1 MRGSFQ
7 KTFARAD
14 PEDQEASMNARP
26 SNILAATDYSETA
39 ERAVALAG
47 ILALRF
53 LADLHLLHVA
63 VLVEGS
69 NLDEGSLDPLQAIS
83 EETRRKLLEK
93 SSGNHDVSVTPLLVR
108 GIDPDEVI
116 VETASNLGCDL
127 IVLGTHGRRGL
138 SHLFLGSVAER
149 VVRTSS
155 APVLTL
161 RADAMVE
168 LDGVTRIL
176 VPYDFSDA
184 SADAIRHAAAWADAL
199 DGEIT
204 MLHVVEPVVYPEFY
218 SVDILPD
225 NLMMRLTTRS
235 EEALGEAVAEHLDG
249 RVSSTLVEVGRA
261 ADTIVNLADPERFDL
276 VVMATRGLSGLEHV
290 LLGSVAESV
299 LRRCRVPMLTVPS
312 Q

>member
-1 MRGSFQ
+1 
-7 KTFARAD
+7 
-14 PEDQEASMNARP
+14 MNAPPR
-26 SNILAATDYSETA
+26 NILAATDFSETA
-39 ERAVALAG
+39 ERAAALAG

-53 LADLHLLHVA
+53 SADLHLLHVV
-63 VLVEGS
+63 VLDEYS
-69 NLDEGSLDPLQAIS
+69 NLDEGGRDQLEQLQATS
-83 EETRRKLLEK
+83 EERRRELLEK
-93 SSGNHDVSVTPLLVR
+93 SSGNHDVSVTPILVR

-116 VETASNLGCDL
+116 VETASDLGCDL
-127 IVLGTHGRRGL
+127 IVMGTHGRRGL

-149 VVRTSS
+149 VVRMSP

-161 RADAMVE
+161 RADAVVE
-168 LDGVTRIL
+168 PDGVTRIL
-176 VPYDFSDA
+176 VPYDFSGA
-184 SADAIRHAAAWADAL
+184 SAEALRQAAVWADAL
-199 DGEIT
+199 NAEIT
-204 MLHVVEPVVYPEFY
+204 LLHVVEPVVYPEFY

-235 EEALGEAVAEHLDG
+235 EEALDKAAAEHLDG
-249 RVSSTLVEVGRA
+249 RGCTTLVEVGRA

>member
-1 MRGSFQ
+1 
-7 KTFARAD
+7 
-14 PEDQEASMNARP
+14 MNAPPR
-26 SNILAATDYSETA
+26 NILAATDFSETA
-39 ERAVALAG
+39 ERAAALAG

-53 LADLHLLHVA
+53 SADLHLLHVV
-63 VLVEGS
+63 VLDEYS
-69 NLDEGSLDPLQAIS
+69 NLDEGGRDQLEQLRATS
-83 EETRRKLLEK
+83 EERRRELLEK
-93 SSGNHDVSVTPLLVR
+93 SSGNHDVSVTPILVR

-116 VETASNLGCDL
+116 VETASDLGCDL
-127 IVLGTHGRRGL
+127 IVMGTHGRRGL

-149 VVRTSS
+149 VVRMSP

-161 RADAMVE
+161 RADAVVE
-168 LDGVTRIL
+168 PDGVTRIL
-176 VPYDFSDA
+176 VPYDFSGA
-184 SADAIRHAAAWADAL
+184 SAEALRQAAVWADAL
-199 DGEIT
+199 NAQIT
-204 MLHVVEPVVYPEFY
+204 LLHVVEPVVYPEFY

-235 EEALGEAVAEHLDG
+235 EEALDKAAAELLDG
-249 RVSSTLVEVGRA
+249 RGCTTLVEVGRA

>member
-1 MRGSFQ
+1 
-7 KTFARAD
+7 
-14 PEDQEASMNARP
+14 MNAPPR
-26 SNILAATDYSETA
+26 NILAATDFSETA
-39 ERAVALAG
+39 ERAAALAG

-53 LADLHLLHVA
+53 SADLHLLHVV
-63 VLVEGS
+63 VLDEYS
-69 NLDEGSLDPLQAIS
+69 NLDEGGRDQLEQLQATS
-83 EETRRKLLEK
+83 EERRRELLEK
-93 SSGNHDVSVTPLLVR
+93 SSGNHDVSVTPILVR

-116 VETASNLGCDL
+116 VETASDLGCDL
-127 IVLGTHGRRGL
+127 IVMGTHGRRGL

-149 VVRTSS
+149 VVRTSP

-161 RADAMVE
+161 RADAVVE
-168 LDGVTRIL
+168 PDGVTRIL
-176 VPYDFSDA
+176 VPYDFSGA
-184 SADAIRHAAAWADAL
+184 SAEALRQAAVWADAL
-199 DGEIT
+199 NAEIT
-204 MLHVVEPVVYPEFY
+204 LLHVVEPVVYPEFY

-235 EEALGEAVAEHLDG
+235 EEALDKAAAEHLDG
-249 RVSSTLVEVGRA
+249 RGCTTLVEVGRA